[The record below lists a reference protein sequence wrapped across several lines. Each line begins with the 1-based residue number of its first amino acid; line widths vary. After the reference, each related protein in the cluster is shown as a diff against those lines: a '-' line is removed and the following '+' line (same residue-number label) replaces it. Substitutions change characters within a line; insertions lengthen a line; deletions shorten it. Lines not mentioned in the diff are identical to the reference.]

1 MRRPVVCLG
10 GCSFGDRSSSPSRTL
25 PILPMLAG
33 LGLAGLSVGAH
44 AVPLTSHVRGVGDVV
59 ALSSVQSVDPQMPVY
74 RWHQD
79 HVLGT
84 SLDLVMVGVSQAQ
97 ADEVVAVINAEIA
110 RLDAVL
116 SIWRKDSEIS
126 RLNRNPQMQVS
137 NDLFAV
143 ISACETWRDRTCG
156 AFSARM
162 GQLLQQWELAQG
174 VGRLDPAL
182 TSAQAARIA
191 SRRIRLYPAERII
204 ERPAG
209 VQFAPDA
216 LAKGYVID
224 RALAVARQAMP
235 ALRGLMVDVGG
246 DVRVWG
252 QAPRAAGW
260 QVGVRDA
267 GSRGDNQAPQQ
278 VLALQGQAV
287 AFSGRGARDREGQSH
302 LIDPATGL
310 AVNHVEQSVVVAPTT
325 ADADALATALAV
337 MPPEDGMALIA
348 QIAGAEAQVVYGNG
362 RVVES
367 AGWRSLLATP
377 QDQISLLGV
386 ASDAAGSTI
395 ASSSSWP
402 QGYQAQ
408 LDYVIAKMDVP
419 KYRAPYVVI
428 WVTDANKQLVRTLQ
442 VWGEEHKWQDSNYV
456 WWRRYGRKMDNLD
469 TIAKPSRPAG
479 RYSVVW
485 DGKDDQGKRVA
496 AGQYQIHIESAR
508 EHGDH
513 SYQHFDLMVSPQ
525 PSVQNK
531 PAKDELGALQLRFDR
546 VI

>member
-1 MRRPVVCLG
+1 MRRPVVSLG
-10 GCSFGDRSSSPSRTL
+10 RSTLNDRLSSSSSTASL
-25 PILPMLAG
+25 SLPMLPI
-33 LGLAGLSVGAH
+33 LAGLSLAGM
-44 AVPLTSHVRGVGDVV
+44 SMGVQAIPVV
-59 ALSSVQSVDPQMPVY
+59 ADPMPV
-74 RWHQD
+74 REVGSSLAQPLVQQWHQD

-84 SLDLVMVGVSQAQ
+84 SLDLVMVGVSKAQ
-97 ADEVVAVINAEIA
+97 ADEVVAVIQAEIA

-116 SIWRKDSEIS
+116 SVWRSDSEIS
-126 RLNRNPQMQVS
+126 RLNRSPQMQVS
-137 NDLFAV
+137 DDLFAV
-143 ISACETWRDRTCG
+143 IRACEAWRDQTCG

-174 VGRLDPAL
+174 VGVLDPEL
-182 TSAQAARIA
+182 TGAQSTRIA
-191 SRRIRLYPAERII
+191 SRRVTLHAAEQVI

-224 RALAVARQAMP
+224 RAISAARQAMP

-246 DVRVWG
+246 DLRVWG

-267 GSRGDNQAPQQ
+267 RTRGDNQMPQQ
-278 VLALQGQAV
+278 VLGLNQQAL
-287 AFSGRGARDREGQSH
+287 AFSGRGARDRDGQSH

-337 MPPEDGMALIA
+337 MPPEVGMALIA
-348 QIAGAEAQVVYGNG
+348 RIAGAEAQIVYGNG

-367 AGWRSLLATP
+367 AGWQSLLATP
-377 QDQISLLGV
+377 QDQINMLSV
-386 ASDAAGSTI
+386 ASDAAVT
-395 ASSSSWP
+395 SSWP

-408 LDYVIAKMDVP
+408 LDYVIPKIDVP

-428 WVTDANKQLVRTLQ
+428 WVTDSNKQLVRTLQ
-442 VWGEEHKWQDSNYV
+442 VWGDEHKWQDSNYV

-469 TIAKPSRPAG
+469 TVAKPSRQAG

-496 AGQYQIHIESAR
+496 AGQYQVHIESAR

-513 SYQHFDLMVSPQ
+513 SYQSFDLEVSPK
-525 PSVQNK
+525 PSVQSK
-531 PAKDELGALQLRFDR
+531 PAKDELGTLQLRFDR

>member
-1 MRRPVVCLG
+1 MRRPVVSLG
-10 GCSFGDRSSSPSRTL
+10 RSTLNDRLSSSTASL
-25 PILPMLAG
+25 SLPMLPI
-33 LGLAGLSVGAH
+33 LAGLSLAGM
-44 AVPLTSHVRGVGDVV
+44 SMGVQAIPVV
-59 ALSSVQSVDPQMPVY
+59 ADPMPV
-74 RWHQD
+74 REVASSLAQPLVQQWHQD

-84 SLDLVMVGVSQAQ
+84 SLDLVMVGVSKAQ
-97 ADEVVAVINAEIA
+97 ADEVVAVIQAEIA

-116 SIWRKDSEIS
+116 SVWRSDSEIS

-137 NDLFAV
+137 DDLFAV
-143 ISACETWRDRTCG
+143 IRACEAWRDQTCG

-174 VGRLDPAL
+174 VGVLDPEL
-182 TSAQAARIA
+182 TGAQSTRIA
-191 SRRIRLYPAERII
+191 SRRVTLHAAEQVI

-224 RALAVARQAMP
+224 RAIAAARQAMP

-246 DVRVWG
+246 DLRVWG

-267 GSRGDNQAPQQ
+267 GTRGDNQMPQQ
-278 VLALQGQAV
+278 VLGLNQQAL
-287 AFSGRGARDREGQSH
+287 AFSGRGARDRDGQSH

-337 MPPEDGMALIA
+337 MPPEEGMALIA
-348 QIAGAEAQVVYGNG
+348 RIAGAEAQIVYGNG

-367 AGWRSLLATP
+367 AGWQSLLATP
-377 QDQISLLGV
+377 QDQINMLSV
-386 ASDAAGSTI
+386 ASDAA
-395 ASSSSWP
+395 AASSWP

-408 LDYVIAKMDVP
+408 LDYVIPKIDVP

-428 WVTDANKQLVRTLQ
+428 WVTDSNKQLVRTLQ
-442 VWGEEHKWQDSNYV
+442 VWGDEHKWQDSNYV
-456 WWRRYGRKMDNLD
+456 WWRRYGRKIDNLD
-469 TIAKPSRPAG
+469 TVAKPSRQAG

-496 AGQYQIHIESAR
+496 AGQYQVHIESAR

-513 SYQHFDLMVSPQ
+513 SYQSFDLEVSPK
-525 PSVQNK
+525 PSVQSK
-531 PAKDELGALQLRFDR
+531 PAKDELGTLQLRFDR

>member
-1 MRRPVVCLG
+1 MRRPVVSLG
-10 GCSFGDRSSSPSRTL
+10 RSTLNDRLSSSSSSSTASL
-25 PILPMLAG
+25 SLPMLPI
-33 LGLAGLSVGAH
+33 LAGLSLAGM
-44 AVPLTSHVRGVGDVV
+44 SMGVQAIPVV
-59 ALSSVQSVDPQMPVY
+59 ADPMPV
-74 RWHQD
+74 REVASSLAQPLVQQWHQD

-84 SLDLVMVGVSQAQ
+84 SLDLVMVGVSKAQ
-97 ADEVVAVINAEIA
+97 ADEVVAVIQAEIA

-116 SIWRKDSEIS
+116 SVWRSDSEIS

-137 NDLFAV
+137 DDLFAV
-143 ISACETWRDRTCG
+143 IRACEAWRDQTCG

-174 VGRLDPAL
+174 VGVLDPEL
-182 TSAQAARIA
+182 TGAQSTRIA
-191 SRRIRLYPAERII
+191 SRRVTLHAAEQVI

-224 RALAVARQAMP
+224 RAISAARQAMP

-246 DVRVWG
+246 DLRVWG

-267 GSRGDNQAPQQ
+267 GTRGDNQMPQQ
-278 VLALQGQAV
+278 VLGLNQQAL
-287 AFSGRGARDREGQSH
+287 AFSGRGARDRDGQSH

-337 MPPEDGMALIA
+337 LPPEEGMALIA
-348 QIAGAEAQVVYGNG
+348 RIAGAEAQIVYGNG

-367 AGWRSLLATP
+367 AGWQSLLATP
-377 QDQISLLGV
+377 QDQINMLSV
-386 ASDAAGSTI
+386 ASDAA
-395 ASSSSWP
+395 AASSWP

-408 LDYVIAKMDVP
+408 LDYVIPKIDVP

-428 WVTDANKQLVRTLQ
+428 WVTDSNKQLVRTLQ
-442 VWGEEHKWQDSNYV
+442 VWGDEHKWQDSNYV

-469 TIAKPSRPAG
+469 TVAKPSRQAG

-496 AGQYQIHIESAR
+496 AGQYQVHIESAR

-513 SYQHFDLMVSPQ
+513 SYQSFDLEVSPK
-525 PSVQNK
+525 PSVQSK
-531 PAKDELGALQLRFDR
+531 PAKDELGTLQLRFDR

>member
-1 MRRPVVCLG
+1 MRRPVVSLG
-10 GCSFGDRSSSPSRTL
+10 RSTLNDRLSSSTASL
-25 PILPMLAG
+25 SLPMLPI
-33 LGLAGLSVGAH
+33 LAGLSLAGM
-44 AVPLTSHVRGVGDVV
+44 SMGVQAIPVV
-59 ALSSVQSVDPQMPVY
+59 ADPMPV
-74 RWHQD
+74 REVGSSLAQPLVQQWHQD

-84 SLDLVMVGVSQAQ
+84 SLDLVMVGVSKAQ
-97 ADEVVAVINAEIA
+97 ADEVVAVIQAEIA

-116 SIWRKDSEIS
+116 SVWRSDSEIS

-137 NDLFAV
+137 DDLFAV
-143 ISACETWRDRTCG
+143 IRACEAWRDQTCG

-174 VGRLDPAL
+174 VGVLDPEL
-182 TSAQAARIA
+182 TGAQSTRIA
-191 SRRIRLYPAERII
+191 SRRVTLHAAEQVI

-224 RALAVARQAMP
+224 RAISAARQAMP

-246 DVRVWG
+246 DLRVWG

-267 GSRGDNQAPQQ
+267 GTRGDNQMPQQ
-278 VLALQGQAV
+278 VLGLNQQAL
-287 AFSGRGARDREGQSH
+287 AFSGRGARDRDGQSH

-337 MPPEDGMALIA
+337 LPPEEGMALIA
-348 QIAGAEAQVVYGNG
+348 RIAGAEAQIVYGNG

-367 AGWRSLLATP
+367 AGWQSLLATP
-377 QDQISLLGV
+377 QDQINMLSV
-386 ASDAAGSTI
+386 ASDAAAT
-395 ASSSSWP
+395 SSWP

-408 LDYVIAKMDVP
+408 LDYVIPKIDVP

-428 WVTDANKQLVRTLQ
+428 WVTDSNKQLVRTLQ
-442 VWGEEHKWQDSNYV
+442 VWGDEHKWQDSNYV

-469 TIAKPSRPAG
+469 TVAKPSRQAG

-496 AGQYQIHIESAR
+496 AGQYQVHIESAR

-513 SYQHFDLMVSPQ
+513 SYQSFDLEVSPK
-525 PSVQNK
+525 PSVQSK
-531 PAKDELGALQLRFDR
+531 PAKDELGTLQLRFDR

>member
-1 MRRPVVCLG
+1 MRRPVVSLG
-10 GCSFGDRSSSPSRTL
+10 RSTLNDRLSSSSSSSTASL
-25 PILPMLAG
+25 SLPMLPI
-33 LGLAGLSVGAH
+33 LAGLSLAGM
-44 AVPLTSHVRGVGDVV
+44 SMGVQAIPVV
-59 ALSSVQSVDPQMPVY
+59 ADPMPV
-74 RWHQD
+74 REVASSLAQPLVQQWHQD

-84 SLDLVMVGVSQAQ
+84 SLDLVMVGVSKAQ
-97 ADEVVAVINAEIA
+97 ADEVVAVIQAEIA

-116 SIWRKDSEIS
+116 SVWQSDSEIS

-137 NDLFAV
+137 DDLFAV
-143 ISACETWRDRTCG
+143 IRACEAWRDQTCG

-174 VGRLDPAL
+174 VGVLDPEL
-182 TSAQAARIA
+182 TGAQSTRIA
-191 SRRIRLYPAERII
+191 SRRVTLHAAEQVI

-224 RALAVARQAMP
+224 RTISAARQAMP

-246 DVRVWG
+246 DLRVWG

-267 GSRGDNQAPQQ
+267 GTRGDNQMPQQ
-278 VLALQGQAV
+278 VLGLNQQAL
-287 AFSGRGARDREGQSH
+287 AFSGRGARDRDGQSH

-337 MPPEDGMALIA
+337 LPPEEGMALIA
-348 QIAGAEAQVVYGNG
+348 RIAGAEAQIVYGNG

-367 AGWRSLLATP
+367 AGWQSLLATP
-377 QDQISLLGV
+377 QDQINMLSV
-386 ASDAAGSTI
+386 ASDAA
-395 ASSSSWP
+395 AASSWP

-408 LDYVIAKMDVP
+408 LDYVIPKIDVP

-428 WVTDANKQLVRTLQ
+428 WVTDSNKQLVRTLQ
-442 VWGEEHKWQDSNYV
+442 VWGDEHKWQDSNYV

-469 TIAKPSRPAG
+469 TVAKPSRQAG

-496 AGQYQIHIESAR
+496 AGQYQVHIESAR

-513 SYQHFDLMVSPQ
+513 SYQSFDLEVSPK
-525 PSVQNK
+525 PSVQSK
-531 PAKDELGALQLRFDR
+531 PAKDELGTLQLRFDR

>member
-1 MRRPVVCLG
+1 MRRPVVSLG
-10 GCSFGDRSSSPSRTL
+10 RSTLNDRLSSSTASL
-25 PILPMLAG
+25 SLPMLPI
-33 LGLAGLSVGAH
+33 LAGLSLAGM
-44 AVPLTSHVRGVGDVV
+44 SMGVQAIPVV
-59 ALSSVQSVDPQMPVY
+59 ADPMPV
-74 RWHQD
+74 REVASSLAQPLVQQWHQD

-84 SLDLVMVGVSQAQ
+84 SLDLVMVGVSKAQ
-97 ADEVVAVINAEIA
+97 ADEVVAVIQAEIA

-116 SIWRKDSEIS
+116 SVWRSDSEIS

-137 NDLFAV
+137 DDLFAV
-143 ISACETWRDRTCG
+143 IRACEAWRDQTCG

-174 VGRLDPAL
+174 VGVLDPEL
-182 TSAQAARIA
+182 TGAQSTRIA
-191 SRRIRLYPAERII
+191 SRRVTLHAAEQVI

-209 VQFAPDA
+209 LQFAPDA

-224 RALAVARQAMP
+224 RAISAARQAMP

-246 DVRVWG
+246 DLRVWG

-267 GSRGDNQAPQQ
+267 GTRGDNQMPQQ
-278 VLALQGQAV
+278 VLGLNQQAL
-287 AFSGRGARDREGQSH
+287 AFSGRGARDRDGQSH

-337 MPPEDGMALIA
+337 MPPEEGMALIA
-348 QIAGAEAQVVYGNG
+348 RIAGAEAQIVYGNG

-367 AGWRSLLATP
+367 AGWQSLLATP
-377 QDQISLLGV
+377 QDQINMLSV
-386 ASDAAGSTI
+386 ASDAAAT
-395 ASSSSWP
+395 SSWP

-408 LDYVIAKMDVP
+408 LDYVIPKIDVP

-428 WVTDANKQLVRTLQ
+428 WVTDSNKQLVRTLQ
-442 VWGEEHKWQDSNYV
+442 VWGDEHKWQDSNYV
-456 WWRRYGRKMDNLD
+456 WWRRYGRKIDNLD
-469 TIAKPSRPAG
+469 TVAKPSRQAG

-496 AGQYQIHIESAR
+496 AGQYQVHIESAR

-513 SYQHFDLMVSPQ
+513 SYQSFDLEVSPK
-525 PSVQNK
+525 PSVQSK
-531 PAKDELGALQLRFDR
+531 PAKDELGTLQLRFDR

>member
-1 MRRPVVCLG
+1 MRRPVVSLG
-10 GCSFGDRSSSPSRTL
+10 RSTLNDRLSSSSSTASL
-25 PILPMLAG
+25 SLPMLPI
-33 LGLAGLSVGAH
+33 LAGLSLAGM
-44 AVPLTSHVRGVGDVV
+44 SMGVQAIPVV
-59 ALSSVQSVDPQMPVY
+59 ADPMPV
-74 RWHQD
+74 REVGSSLAQPLVQQWHQD

-84 SLDLVMVGVSQAQ
+84 SLDLVMVGVSKAQ
-97 ADEVVAVINAEIA
+97 ADEVVAVIQAEIA

-116 SIWRKDSEIS
+116 SVWRSDSEIS

-137 NDLFAV
+137 DDLFAV
-143 ISACETWRDRTCG
+143 IRACEAWRDQTCG

-174 VGRLDPAL
+174 VGVLDPEL
-182 TSAQAARIA
+182 TGAQSTRIA
-191 SRRIRLYPAERII
+191 SRRVTLHAAEQVI

-224 RALAVARQAMP
+224 RAIAAARQAMP

-246 DVRVWG
+246 DLRVWG

-267 GSRGDNQAPQQ
+267 GTRGDNQMPQQ
-278 VLALQGQAV
+278 VLGLNQQAL
-287 AFSGRGARDREGQSH
+287 AFSGRGARDRDGQSH

-337 MPPEDGMALIA
+337 MPPEEGMALIA
-348 QIAGAEAQVVYGNG
+348 RIAGAEAQIVYGNG

-367 AGWRSLLATP
+367 AGWQSLLATP
-377 QDQISLLGV
+377 QDQINMLSV
-386 ASDAAGSTI
+386 ASDAAVT
-395 ASSSSWP
+395 SSWP

-408 LDYVIAKMDVP
+408 LDYVIPKIDVP

-428 WVTDANKQLVRTLQ
+428 WVTDSNKQLVRTLQ
-442 VWGEEHKWQDSNYV
+442 VWGDEHKWQDSNYV

-469 TIAKPSRPAG
+469 TVAKPSRQAG

-496 AGQYQIHIESAR
+496 AGQYQVHIESAR

-513 SYQHFDLMVSPQ
+513 SYQSFDLEVSPK
-525 PSVQNK
+525 PSVQSK
-531 PAKDELGALQLRFDR
+531 PAKDELGTLQLRFDR

>member
-1 MRRPVVCLG
+1 MRRPVVSLG
-10 GCSFGDRSSSPSRTL
+10 RSTLNDRLSSSTASL
-25 PILPMLAG
+25 SLPMLPI
-33 LGLAGLSVGAH
+33 LAGLSLAGM
-44 AVPLTSHVRGVGDVV
+44 SMGVQAIPVV
-59 ALSSVQSVDPQMPVY
+59 ADPMPV
-74 RWHQD
+74 REVGSSLAQPLVQQWHQD

-84 SLDLVMVGVSQAQ
+84 SLDLVMVGVSKAQ
-97 ADEVVAVINAEIA
+97 ADEVVAVIQAEIA

-116 SIWRKDSEIS
+116 SVWRSDSEIS

-137 NDLFAV
+137 DDLFAV
-143 ISACETWRDRTCG
+143 IRACEAWRDQTCG

-174 VGRLDPAL
+174 VGVLDPEL
-182 TSAQAARIA
+182 TGAQSTRIA
-191 SRRIRLYPAERII
+191 SRRVTLHAAEQVI

-224 RALAVARQAMP
+224 RAIAAARQAMP

-246 DVRVWG
+246 DLRVWG

-267 GSRGDNQAPQQ
+267 GTRGDNQMPQQ
-278 VLALQGQAV
+278 VLGLNQQAL
-287 AFSGRGARDREGQSH
+287 AFSGRGARDRDGQSH

-337 MPPEDGMALIA
+337 MPPEEGMALIA
-348 QIAGAEAQVVYGNG
+348 RIAGAEAQIVYGNG

-367 AGWRSLLATP
+367 AGWQSLLATP
-377 QDQISLLGV
+377 QDQINMLSV
-386 ASDAAGSTI
+386 ASDAAAT
-395 ASSSSWP
+395 SSWP

-408 LDYVIAKMDVP
+408 LDYVIPKIDVP

-428 WVTDANKQLVRTLQ
+428 WVTDSNKQLVRTLQ
-442 VWGEEHKWQDSNYV
+442 VWGDEHKWQDSNYV

-469 TIAKPSRPAG
+469 TVAKPSRQAG

-496 AGQYQIHIESAR
+496 AGQYQVHIESAR

-513 SYQHFDLMVSPQ
+513 SYQSFDLEVSPK
-525 PSVQNK
+525 PSVQSK
-531 PAKDELGALQLRFDR
+531 PAKDELGTLQLRFDR